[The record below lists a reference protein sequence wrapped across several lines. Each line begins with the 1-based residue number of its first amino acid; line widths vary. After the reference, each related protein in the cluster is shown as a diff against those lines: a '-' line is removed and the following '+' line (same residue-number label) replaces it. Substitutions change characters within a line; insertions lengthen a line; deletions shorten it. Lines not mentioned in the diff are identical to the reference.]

1 LKHVLITRPE
11 PGATQTAARLAARG
25 FIPVVAPLL
34 SIIPKEVRLPGHVAA
49 TLLTSGN
56 AIAACHPSLYA
67 RPVVAVGTSTAAR
80 AAEYGFRHVV
90 NADGDAS
97 ALLNL
102 VAANLAPADGSLFLP
117 TGQGQGTELVAS
129 LRRLGFRVIRR
140 IAYKVALVPTLPEPA
155 AIQFQRGQL
164 TVAMFFSGETS
175 RHFVRLLRKAGL
187 IEAVS
192 DVHAISISERAATAL
207 RTLPWRRV
215 SVAAKPNQESMLVL
229 LDE

>member
-1 LKHVLITRPE
+1 M
-11 PGATQTAARLAARG
+11 
-25 FIPVVAPLL
+25 
-34 SIIPKEVRLPGHVAA
+34 
-49 TLLTSGN
+49 
-56 AIAACHPSLYA
+56 
-67 RPVVAVGTSTAAR
+67 AVGTSTAAR